1 MKEKIIILYFF
12 IVSQMIYSHETMT
25 NQNFNQ
31 QFINVA
37 KIGNPSVVSIISETI
52 TTNSDELFFRNDPF
66 FRDFFPEYEYENK
79 GMALGSGVIINKEK
93 GYIVTNNHVIQ
104 NAESIKILLFDDRE
118 FEAEIVGT
126 HEDTDLAVLK
136 IEASN
141 IEEAKMGDSD
151 KLQVG
156 EWVIAIGSPF
166 GINLNHTVT
175 SGIVSATG
183 RSDIMSIRSFENF
196 IQHDAAINPGN
207 SGGALFNLDGEIIGI
222 NNAIVTDGWSRTNAG
237 VGFAIPINQ
246 TKRIIKDLIEL
257 GEVQGAWLGITFQEI
272 TKNLAS
278 ALELEDEKGIM
289 ITQVLKNSPAE
300 LAGLKEKDIIIE
312 VDGNKIN
319 GTADLQNNI
328 FLKYPG
334 TLVTI
339 KVIRDKKL
347 IETKITLT
355 KRPSDKELFGSY
367 KTENADFDL
376 LGLKIKISNNNIVV
390 DEVKKGSSANNEKI
404 KSGDIITQIDD
415 DKIENIED
423 YYNVL
428 SKITSGDI
436 VIIGVTTINKRRNF
450 SQTYSRYVAIQI
462 D

>member
-1 MKEKIIILYFF
+1 MRQKIIILLFLIIGQF
-12 IVSQMIYSHETMT
+12 IYSHETLT
-25 NQNFNQ
+25 NQDFNQ
-31 QFINVA
+31 KFINVA
-37 KIGNPSVVSIISETI
+37 KIGNPSVVSIVSETV
-52 TTNSDELFFRNDPF
+52 TTNSNDLFFNNDPF
-66 FRDFFPEYEYENK
+66 FKDFFPEYEYENR
-79 GMALGSGVIINKEK
+79 GTALGSGVIINKEK
-93 GYIVTNNHVIQ
+93 GYIITNNHVIQ

-126 HEDTDLAVLK
+126 HQDTDLAVLK

-141 IEEAKMGDSD
+141 LEEAKMGDSD

-156 EWVIAIGSPF
+156 EWVVAIGSPF

-207 SGGALFNLDGEIIGI
+207 SGGALFNLNGEIIGI

-246 TKRIIKDLIEL
+246 AKRIINDLIEL

-289 ITQVLKNSPAE
+289 VTQILKNSPAE

-334 TLVTI
+334 TLI
-339 KVIRDKKL
+339 NMKIIRDKKL
-347 IETKITLT
+347 IEKKITLA
-355 KRPSDKELFGSY
+355 KRPSEEELFGSY
-367 KTENADFDL
+367 KTENTDFDL

-390 DEVKKGSSANNEKI
+390 DEVKKGSSANNERI

-423 YYNVL
+423 YYNAL
-428 SKITSGDI
+428 SKIISGDI
-436 VIIGVTTINKRRNF
+436 VIIGVTTINKSRNF
-450 SQTYSRYVAIQI
+450 SQTYSRYVAIKI

>member
-1 MKEKIIILYFF
+1 MRQKIIILLFLIIGQF
-12 IVSQMIYSHETMT
+12 VYSHETLT
-25 NQNFNQ
+25 NQDFNQ
-31 QFINVA
+31 KFINVA
-37 KIGNPSVVSIISETI
+37 KIGNPSVVSIVSETV
-52 TTNSDELFFRNDPF
+52 TTNSNDLFFNNDPF
-66 FRDFFPEYEYENK
+66 FKDFFPEYEYENR
-79 GMALGSGVIINKEK
+79 GTALGSGVIINKEK
-93 GYIVTNNHVIQ
+93 GYIITNNHVIQ

-126 HEDTDLAVLK
+126 HQDTDLAVLK

-141 IEEAKMGDSD
+141 LEEAKMGDSD

-207 SGGALFNLDGEIIGI
+207 SGGALFNLNGEIIGI

-246 TKRIIKDLIEL
+246 AKRIINDLIEL

-289 ITQVLKNSPAE
+289 VTQILKNSPAE

-334 TLVTI
+334 TLI
-339 KVIRDKKL
+339 NMKIIRDKKL
-347 IETKITLT
+347 IEKKITLA
-355 KRPSDKELFGSY
+355 KRPSEEELFGSY
-367 KTENADFDL
+367 KTENTDFDL

-390 DEVKKGSSANNEKI
+390 DEVKKGSSANNERI

-423 YYNVL
+423 YYNAL
-428 SKITSGDI
+428 SKIISGDI
-436 VIIGVTTINKRRNF
+436 VIIGVTTINKSRNF
-450 SQTYSRYVAIQI
+450 SQTYSRYVAIKI

>member
-1 MKEKIIILYFF
+1 MKQKIIILLFLIIGQF
-12 IVSQMIYSHETMT
+12 IYSHETLT
-25 NQNFNQ
+25 NQDFNQ
-31 QFINVA
+31 KFINVA
-37 KIGNPSVVSIISETI
+37 KIGNPSVVSIVSETV
-52 TTNSDELFFRNDPF
+52 TTNSNDLFFNNDPF
-66 FRDFFPEYEYENK
+66 FKDFFPEYEYENR
-79 GMALGSGVIINKEK
+79 GTALGSGVIINKEK
-93 GYIVTNNHVIQ
+93 GYIITNNHVIQ

-126 HEDTDLAVLK
+126 HQDTDLAVLK

-141 IEEAKMGDSD
+141 LEEAKMGDSD

-156 EWVIAIGSPF
+156 EWVVAIGSPF

-207 SGGALFNLDGEIIGI
+207 SGGALFNLNGEIIGI

-246 TKRIIKDLIEL
+246 AKRIINDLIEL

-289 ITQVLKNSPAE
+289 VTQILKNSPAE

-334 TLVTI
+334 TLI
-339 KVIRDKKL
+339 NMKIIRDKKL
-347 IETKITLT
+347 IEKKITLA
-355 KRPSDKELFGSY
+355 KRPSEEELFGSY
-367 KTENADFDL
+367 KTENTDFDL

-390 DEVKKGSSANNEKI
+390 DEVKKGSSANNERI

-423 YYNVL
+423 YYNAL
-428 SKITSGDI
+428 SKIISGDI
-436 VIIGVTTINKRRNF
+436 VIIGVTTINKSRNF
-450 SQTYSRYVAIQI
+450 SQTYSRYVAIKI